1 MRIFRSQLKEKL
13 KQIESSLA
21 EREVQLM
28 SENLRQEYDRQLNN
42 IRNLRALYEERA
54 RVSAAER
61 ENLNRQLD
69 TKRAEL
75 ESEIEKWVKGNST
88 KLPTKRIKSLLQ
100 KTRPSGKIFRL
111 YTLHTYGLCVYHV
124 DFSFS
129 LEFCS
134 QLILE
139 SHASNK
145 QMMRPNCDSPITLEM
160 VIAGR
165 DALPHIKFCKNCD
178 MTELD
183 VFFLL
188 FYFFSF

>member
-1 MRIFRSQLKEKL
+1 M

-75 ESEIEKWVKGNST
+75 ESEIEK
-88 KLPTKRIKSLLQ
+88 
-100 KTRPSGKIFRL
+100 
-111 YTLHTYGLCVYHV
+111 
-124 DFSFS
+124 
-129 LEFCS
+129 
-134 QLILE
+134 
-139 SHASNK
+139 
-145 QMMRPNCDSPITLEM
+145 
-160 VIAGR
+160 
-165 DALPHIKFCKNCD
+165 
-178 MTELD
+178 
-183 VFFLL
+183 
-188 FYFFSF
+188 